1 MFCFS
6 AAWLTLV
13 NFLNFLYRN
22 YSPINLSHILL
33 ITNNNTVKKVI
44 FCNNKDGELQL
55 SQRM

>member
-13 NFLNFLYRN
+13 NFLYRN
-22 YSPINLSHILL
+22 YSPINLSYILL

-44 FCNNKDGELQL
+44 FYNNKDGELQL